1 MSDDAKRKFPVRWL
15 TLAEFVGIAALLIAA
30 LGYWDNHRD
39 RVQAEKERAASEREH
54 QAEAKAGAL
63 KQTFLMTGQA
73 QGGDMIRLSAVHP
86 DQVIQTQ
93 AVSFPGD
100 VRGGSE
106 TTTGNPRI
114 EAGWFEG
121 GLEKALKARG
131 VKAEHGRVPVG
142 VETSYIEDGQA
153 KTDRSIYL
161 VGYALHSRVLRSAKV
176 ELEGLSL
183 LRRGLGEDLQK
194 AVDAA
199 WDREHPKPP
208 TP

>member
-1 MSDDAKRKFPVRWL
+1 MSDETRRKLPVRWL

-39 RVQAEKERAASEREH
+39 RVQAEKERAAAEKQH

-73 QGGDMIRLSAVHP
+73 QGKDLVRLSAVHHE
-86 DQVIQTQ
+86 QVIQTQ
-93 AVSFPGD
+93 AISFPSD
-100 VRGGSE
+100 VRSGSE

-121 GLEKALKARG
+121 GLEKALKDRG
-131 VKAEHGRVPVG
+131 VKAERGRVPVG
-142 VETSYIEDGQA
+142 VETNYIEDGQA

-161 VGYALHSRVLRSAKV
+161 LGYSLHSRTFRS
-176 ELEGLSL
+176 
-183 LRRGLGEDLQK
+183 
-194 AVDAA
+194 
-199 WDREHPKPP
+199 
-208 TP
+208 